1 MVGGRDADTFQRLYA
16 KVQHLTNGRFFT
28 DDWDAF
34 AKVLP
39 AERHQI
45 GKTHT
50 VTLEQDNSNTRHYL
64 GRFTRRTKI
73 VSRQERMIDLSLRLW
88 QALSQPDIFA
98 QYQKITM
105 TIYT

>member
-1 MVGGRDADTFQRLYA
+1 MGRLRQGT
-16 KVQHLTNGRFFT
+16 
-28 DDWDAF
+28 
-34 AKVLP
+34 P

-50 VTLEQDNSNTRHYL
+50 VTFEQDNSNTRHYL

-98 QYQKITM
+98 QYQKIAM